1 MSSPSFRPHRR
12 RRKAEINIVPLV
24 DVLVVLIFFFLVSMQ
39 FRNLTTL
46 QLNLPEIETAGESE
60 REQQVHVAITEEGDL
75 YFNNE
80 PVSPEELSEQ
90 LALVARTNPRAPVL
104 IMADEASFLRY
115 TTLVMDLARQHG
127 LETLRIQSR

>member
-1 MSSPSFRPHRR
+1 M
-12 RRKAEINIVPLV
+12 PLV

-60 REQQVHVAITEEGDL
+60 RTEQVEIAISEEGQF
-75 YFNNE
+75 YFNGE
-80 PVSPEELSEQ
+80 RVTAETLARR
-90 LALVARTNPRAPVL
+90 LALVGQTNPRMPVL

-115 TTLVMDLARQHG
+115 TTMVMDLCRKQG
-127 LETLRIQSR
+127 LDTLRLQSR